1 MALVGILSATD
12 ALKQSLESNFT
23 SLGANTL
30 TIRNSQGGFFVGN
43 ADYRQNPKI
52 SFREALG
59 FKERMD
65 YPGSKTSLTY
75 RASGIAKLSY
85 KNISTNPNTSIIA
98 TDENYM
104 YTGGFELAE
113 GRNFTVDDVYS
124 GRNYTILGSETKT
137 DLFGDAPASGQTIR
151 IQGKPYLV
159 IGILIYLYA
168 LLPVYTLFIS
178 IYHSIYISDYFQ
190 QI

>member
-1 MALVGILSATD
+1 MRLKNFTETTSLAWSAIRASPLRTVLTSLIISFGIMALVGILSATD

-85 KNISTNPNTSIIA
+85 KNISTNPNTSITA

-104 YTGGFELAE
+104 YTCIRWMG
-113 GRNFTVDDVYS
+113 DVLVLYWPS
-124 GRNYTILGSETKT
+124 GT
-137 DLFGDAPASGQTIR
+137 
-151 IQGKPYLV
+151 
-159 IGILIYLYA
+159 
-168 LLPVYTLFIS
+168 
-178 IYHSIYISDYFQ
+178 
-190 QI
+190 